1 MTTKVLFNLQGSTRE
16 EVCNLYVQGLGN
28 PETRRMHPLIP
39 NGQITVDDV
48 RLDFRTWYGGVLGLA
63 RAIDPDAPLP
73 KWTELDGLVNK
84 TFVNQVRGAIEKA
97 A

>member
-1 MTTKVLFNLQGSTRE
+1 MTTKTMFSLQGSTRE
-16 EVCNLYVQGLGN
+16 EVGVLYVESFGN

-48 RLDFRTWYGGVLGLA
+48 RLDLRTWYGGVLSLA
-63 RAIDPDAPLP
+63 HAIGSDSPLP
-73 KWTELDGLVNK
+73 KWTEIDGLINK
-84 TFVNQVRGAIEKA
+84 SFVDQVRGAIEKA